1 MDEQNYPEID
11 TGKAIA
17 SQQQAAR
24 LEAAFTEEQ
33 RRITSIVSRRLGR
46 KDIIKMMTKLL
57 TVTDLIDLQQLKDS
71 KEYKGLMHIDENK
84 KSQPITTW
92 AEYCKVIEGRSVESI
107 DNDLANLNTFGEEMF
122 DAMRQVGIGP
132 GKMRSIRKL
141 PEDELLLI
149 QQASESDDK
158 DQVVEL
164 IDNLVTKHAKEK
176 AQLAEEKEQLTSE
189 RDEAVAD
196 SEATRQVSA
205 QKDEKINHLSTE
217 LEKSR
222 RRISTSEPDQV
233 AKELQIEAAG
243 IAAEFKSIVQTK
255 LRPAVEALMDYQ
267 TLHPEI
273 DQQNWLS
280 ATISDLQLDLTN
292 LADDYQLDELA
303 QAQLPDF
310 LNPEKVAAANAKVG
324 AMRDERGI

>member
-1 MDEQNYPEID
+1 MDDKPFNDLQNQAAAIIEASSDERDLVNQILGQAQMAEAF
-11 TGKAIA
+11 GKFSQTVWASKLSYIKENKLYRAIA
-17 SQQQAAR
+17 GKKTPNG
-24 LEAAFTEEQ
+24 LELKGTWVEFCGLLG
-33 RRITSIVSRRLGR
+33 VSDE
-46 KDIIKMMTKLL
+46 KANQDI
-57 TVTDLIDLQQLKDS
+57 
-71 KEYKGLMHIDENK
+71 
-84 KSQPITTW
+84 
-92 AEYCKVIEGRSVESI
+92 
-107 DNDLANLNTFGEEMF
+107 ANLKSFGEEALESMSKMGIGYRE
-122 DAMRQVGIGP
+122 MRQY
-132 GKMRSIRKL
+132 RKL
-141 PEDELLLI
+141 PDDQKQALI
-149 QQASESDDK
+149 EVASTGDK
-158 DQVVEL
+158 DNFIE
-164 IDNLVTKHAKEK
+164 
-176 AQLAEEKEQLTSE
+176 LAEEIISKHSKEKEQLTSE

-243 IAAEFKSIVQTK
+243 IAAEFKSIIQTK

-303 QAQLPDF
+303 QGQLPDF
-310 LNPEKVAAANAKVG
+310 LDPDKVAAANAKVG